1 MIFNAETS
9 FVKTHIFRVRRPA
22 ADYTRRVLP
31 GTFPVLAGEVT
42 RQLLPSDQP
51 ADREAATDE

>member
-31 GTFPVLAGEVT
+31 GTFAVRAGEVI
-42 RQLLPSDQP
+42 RPPLHSDQP